1 LANLYFRLHHIRKP
15 CKMFPKYLILLL
27 GLCFLVHYCHAAT
40 DKVIC
45 YYANWAIYRPD
56 KGVFH
61 AEDIDASI
69 CTHINYAFLGV
80 FPNGS
85 LQIIDEWGDIEKGNF
100 AGVEALKEIN
110 PDLKTIISIGGWNA
124 GNAILS
130 PIAASAELRANLIA
144 SCFEFFDQYGFNG
157 LDIDWEYPEAKDKE
171 NFVTLLKELKT
182 AFQPGGYILTIAV
195 SAIPIDD
202 AYDIPG
208 MSENVDVINLMTYDF
223 HIPGGG
229 IAAENSPLY
238 WGDSDSAWQKEY
250 ENVNSTVVN
259 WLNEGA
265 DPAKLTI
272 GLAFYGHTFQLAD
285 PNEHDLGAPVVDAG
299 MSGPYTKG
307 YGIMGYN
314 EVCELTSDWER
325 KFDDQQKVPYKY
337 KGDQW
342 IGYDDDESIALKVQF
357 AKDHNLAGVMVW
369 TVDMDD
375 FLGYCGTKNQLLNAI
390 KDNL

>member
-1 LANLYFRLHHIRKP
+1 MFAKFWVNLALFCLHVQHSH
-15 CKMFPKYLILLL
+15 
-27 GLCFLVHYCHAAT
+27 GAT

-45 YYANWAIYRPD
+45 YVASWAIYRPD
-56 KGVFH
+56 KGEYH
-61 AEDIDASI
+61 PKNIDPNI

-80 FPNGS
+80 YPNGT
-85 LQIIDEWGDIEKGNF
+85 LQMIDEWGDIEKGNF
-100 AGVEALKEIN
+100 AEVEALKEIN
-110 PDLKTIISIGGWNA
+110 PNLKTIISIGGWNA
-124 GNAILS
+124 GNAILA
-130 PIAASAELRANLIA
+130 PIAASPELRANLIA
-144 SCFEFFDQYGFNG
+144 SSFEYFEKYGFNG

-171 NFVTLLKELKT
+171 NFITLLREIKE
-182 AFQPGGYILTIAV
+182 AFQPKGHLLTIAV

-238 WGDSDSAWQKEY
+238 WGGADTPWQREY

-259 WLNEGA
+259 WVNAGA
-265 DPAKLTI
+265 DPGKLTI

-285 PNEHDLGAPVVDAG
+285 PAQHDLGAPVIDAG

-307 YGIMGYN
+307 YGVMGFN
-314 EVCELTSDWER
+314 EICEFTGDWTR
-325 KFDDQQKVPYKY
+325 VFDDQQKVPYKY
-337 KGDQW
+337 KDDQW
-342 IGYDDDESIALKVQF
+342 IGYDDEESVALKVQF
-357 AKDHNLAGVMVW
+357 AKDHNMAGLMIW

-375 FLGYCGTKNQLLNAI
+375 FLGLCGPKNGLLEVI
-390 KDNL
+390 KQNL